1 MGIAGFIVL
10 IAFTVF
16 PLQHDD
22 YYLAF
27 EFAHITTFFIAI
39 FLCLRAIFV
48 VYNSSSAAAGLWRA
62 HNISAV
68 EMYERHN
75 NAMNECSV
83 EALLYRYFGFFSPL
97 RRYVEYS
104 IIEEMFYGFFS
115 ISKTEFRFVDYLT
128 RRSVSHRN
136 FTTVLY
142 FT

>member
-10 IAFTVF
+10 ISFTVF

-68 EMYERHN
+68 EMYDRHT
-75 NAMNECSV
+75 NAMNGCSI
-83 EALLYRYFGFFSPL
+83 EALLYRHLGFFSPL
-97 RRYVEYS
+97 KRYVEYS

-128 RRSVSHRN
+128 RRLAFLLVII
-136 FTTVLY
+136 FI
-142 FT
+142 